1 MIKKETDNILKLVRL
16 EDDYLPRIRAAIKTD
31 IEEFL
36 VELKKEPGL
45 LNTGEWYPK
54 ANATL
59 IKQGY
64 ELFLRSYLEGMA
76 DASAPGKDMA
86 DGIPEPLQFD
96 EAVAFAKAKISMT
109 KSDYKALSDQMRYRS
124 WTVGRLSQVDAIDKV
139 RNHYLK
145 QLTGDE
151 SSLVGFI
158 DSIKADD
165 ALVAA
170 GFGEESP
177 WYYETVYRTNIMT
190 DYNAGRA
197 AAYTSNQPVAME
209 FIGIEDSRQT
219 SICAS
224 RTGTILP
231 YTDPWWES
239 NWPPLH
245 YNCRSTIRPIYKEEA
260 EVIGLDVKGLQKTGV
275 PKEAAKSQP
284 SGGFGK
290 NPIMDNEF
298 WAPTAAQ
305 QGRINR
311 ALIQEEL
318 NGVAGE
324 TVCADFKEPREGWVV
339 DDVPSKGGVRYPES
353 LEKETEFQSNLRMA
367 RTLSDRGYFVELRKA
382 EKLAGNRQFDAWINA
397 TERWEFKT
405 ISSKV
410 VRQISKEI
418 GLGSL
423 QAQRIFLEL
432 TDVSQIPQVV
442 KAVSSRVASVKEQGR
457 TLSKL
462 VVSFNE
468 SMAELGWKDMQEPK
482 VVERILTTL
491 PK

>member
-1 MIKKETDNILKLVRL
+1 M
-16 EDDYLPRIRAAIKTD
+16 
-31 IEEFL
+31 
-36 VELKKEPGL
+36 KKEPGL

-86 DGIPEPLQFD
+86 DGIPKPLKFD
-96 EAVAFAKAKISMT
+96 EAIAFAKAKISMA
-109 KSDYKALSDQMRYRS
+109 KSDYKALSDQMRYRA

-197 AAYTSNQPVAME
+197 TAYTSNQPVALE

-260 EVIGLDVKGLQKTGV
+260 EVTGLDVKGLQKTGV
-275 PKEAAKSQP
+275 PKEAVKSQP

-324 TVCADFKEPREGWVV
+324 TVCADFKEPREGWVI
-339 DDVPSKGGVRYPES
+339 DDAPSKGGVRYPGS
-353 LEKETEFQSNLRMA
+353 LAKETEFQSNLRMA

-397 TERWEFKT
+397 TERWEFKSIT
-405 ISSKV
+405 GNA
-410 VRQISKEI
+410 VRTMSEAI
-418 GLGSL
+418 GEAAR
-423 QAQRIFLEL
+423 QAQRVMIEIASSEQLRQLEKAIISRAPL
-432 TDVSQIPQVV
+432 IKKEGRMISVLCISRGKKMVTITWKELQDSKRVS
-442 KAVSSRVASVKEQGR
+442 
-457 TLSKL
+457 
-462 VVSFNE
+462 
-468 SMAELGWKDMQEPK
+468 D
-482 VVERILTTL
+482 ILTSL
-491 PK
+491 LD

>member
-1 MIKKETDNILKLVRL
+1 MIKRETDNILKLVRL
-16 EDDYLPRIRAAIKTD
+16 EDDYLPRIKASIRVD

-45 LNTGEWYPK
+45 LNTGEWVPK

-109 KSDYKALSDQMRYRS
+109 KSDYKTLSDQMRYRS

-145 QLTGDE
+145 QLNGDE
-151 SSLVGFI
+151 SSLGGFI

-197 AAYTSNQPVAME
+197 AAYTSNQPVALE

-290 NPIMDNEF
+290 NPITDNEF

-353 LEKETEFQSNLRMA
+353 LAKETEFQSNLRMA